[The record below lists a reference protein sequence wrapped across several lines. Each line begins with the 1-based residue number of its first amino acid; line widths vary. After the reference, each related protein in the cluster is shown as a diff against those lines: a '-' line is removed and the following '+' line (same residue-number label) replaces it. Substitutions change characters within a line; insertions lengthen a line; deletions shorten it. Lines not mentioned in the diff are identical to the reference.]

1 MVWGMWN
8 GSRKDSRPGARRPAR
23 LSLECLERRDC
34 PSPVITSFSAAPT
47 NGPSSRQVELKG
59 TVSDFH
65 PEWDTVTFSGMA
77 AGVAMPDVQGNFDVL
92 TTGFGLGA
100 VTAIATRYIEKSAPV
115 ISMITSAPPTITA
128 FQVIQGPNGN
138 WTFQGSV
145 ADEAPL
151 GIVVKFSG
159 NGQINGLTATVDCHG
174 NFSATF
180 FLPNLMSG
188 FVTASCC
195 DVWSL
200 ASNTV
205 TDPLI

>member
-1 MVWGMWN
+1 
-8 GSRKDSRPGARRPAR
+8 
-23 LSLECLERRDC
+23 
-34 PSPVITSFSAAPT
+34 VITSFSAAPT

-59 TVSDFH
+59 AVSDFH

-77 AGVAMPDVQGNFDVL
+77 AGTVMPDMNGNFDVL
-92 TTGFGLGA
+92 TTGFGLGTVSA
-100 VTAIATRYIEKSAPV
+100 VATRGTERSGTV
-115 ISMITSAPPTITA
+115 TSMISSAPPTISS

-145 ADEAPL
+145 ADEAPF
-151 GIVVKFSG
+151 GIVIKFAG
-159 NGQINGLTATVDCHG
+159 NALVNGLTANVDCHG

-180 FLPNLMSG
+180 FLPTLTSG

-195 DVWSL
+195 DVWGL
-200 ASNTV
+200 LSNTV

>member
-1 MVWGMWN
+1 
-8 GSRKDSRPGARRPAR
+8 
-23 LSLECLERRDC
+23 
-34 PSPVITSFSAAPT
+34 VITSFSAAPT

-59 TVSDFH
+59 SVSDFH

-77 AGVAMPDVQGNFDVL
+77 MGTVMPDMQGNFDVF

-100 VTAIATRYIEKSAPV
+100 VTAVATRGTEKSGTV
-115 ISMITSAPPTITA
+115 TSMICSAPPTISS

-145 ADEAPL
+145 ADEAPC
-151 GIVVKFSG
+151 GIVVRFGG
-159 NGQINGLTATVDCHG
+159 NFQVNGLTATVDRNG

-180 FLPNLMSG
+180 FLPRLTSG

-195 DVWSL
+195 DVWGL
-200 ASNTV
+200 LSNTV

>member
-1 MVWGMWN
+1 MVWGIWN
-8 GSRKDSRPGARRPAR
+8 GSRKDSKPGARRPVR
-23 LSLECLERRDC
+23 LSLECLETREC
-34 PSPVITSFSAAPT
+34 LSPVITSFSATPT

-77 AGVAMPDVQGNFDVL
+77 AGSVMPDMNGNFDVF

-100 VTAIATRYIEKSAPV
+100 VTAVATRYVERSSPV
-115 ISMITSAPPTITA
+115 TSIITSAPPTITA

-145 ADEAPL
+145 ADEAPF
-151 GIVVKFSG
+151 GIVVKFGG
-159 NGQINGLTATVDCHG
+159 NGQVNGLTATVDKNG

-180 FLPNLMSG
+180 YLPNLTCG
-188 FVTASCC
+188 FVTAQCC

-200 ASNTV
+200 VSNTV